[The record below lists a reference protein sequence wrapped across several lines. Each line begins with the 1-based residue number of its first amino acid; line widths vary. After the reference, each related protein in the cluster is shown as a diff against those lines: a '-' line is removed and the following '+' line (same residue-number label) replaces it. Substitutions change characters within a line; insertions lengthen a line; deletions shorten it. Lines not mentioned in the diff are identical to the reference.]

1 MKQHI
6 FFDLDG
12 TLTDSA
18 PGILNSLR
26 HAFAGFGLAP
36 SEAVLRSYIG
46 PPLRE
51 SFARHFSS
59 AADVERAVRLYRDY
73 FSERGLFENAVYPGI
88 PDMLRRLSV
97 QARLYLATSKP
108 EVFALRIMDYFGLSP
123 FFTGMYGAELNGP
136 RHDKADVLR
145 HALSR
150 HRMASADAVM
160 AGDRR
165 HDVEGAHAVGLPC
178 VGAAYGYGGRA
189 ELEAAGAE
197 AVADDVPAL
206 ERLLCGAVLRREGS
220 ASPGR
225 PPEEADG

>member
-26 HAFAGFGLAP
+26 HAFAGFGLSPA
-36 SEAVLRSYIG
+36 EDVLRSYIG

-59 AADVERAVRLYRDY
+59 TDDIERAVTLYRAY

-88 PDMLRRLSV
+88 TAMLEQLVPQRK
-97 QARLYLATSKP
+97 LYLATSKP
-108 EVFALRIMDYFGLSP
+108 EVFALRIMDHFGLSA
-123 FFTGMYGAELNGP
+123 FFTGICGAELNGP

-145 HALSR
+145 YALSC
-150 HRMASADAVM
+150 HGVDPAGALMV
-160 AGDRR
+160 GDRR
-165 HDVEGAHAVGLPC
+165 HDVEGARSVGLPC
-178 VGAAYGYGGRA
+178 VGVAYGYGGRR
-189 ELEAAGAE
+189 ELEDAGACCIVE
-197 AVADDVPAL
+197 DVPSL
-206 ERLLCGAVLRREGS
+206 ERLLLSGVAGVRGDFDFDRGEGN
-220 ASPGR
+220 PLG
-225 PPEEADG
+225 